1 MKLSNMKFL
10 LQAAGKRT
18 VSANGGN
25 QQTLQPIDGNK
36 RKIESLR
43 IENLMR
49 KTEKASVI
57 D

>member
-1 MKLSNMKFL
+1 M
-10 LQAAGKRT
+10 
-18 VSANGGN
+18 SASGTN

-36 RKIESLR
+36 RKIENLR

-57 D
+57 DWF

>member
-1 MKLSNMKFL
+1 L

-36 RKIESLR
+36 RKIESLG